1 MLLFTEP
8 FTPGD
13 MVSFTTRGTHYEGK
27 VERVGW
33 YQTRLRGKDTRPT
46 YVPNSVFVDTM
57 VTNMDRITHRRFEA
71 TFSLRYLVS

>member
-33 YQTRLRGKDTRPT
+33 YQTRLRGRDTRC
-46 YVPNSVFVDTM
+46 VE
-57 VTNMDRITHRRFEA
+57 MDGVGGWIDGCG
-71 TFSLRYLVS
+71 Y